1 MNPGAR
7 TNRDKHVTVGTLRRE
22 ASARLAKAGIGSA
35 ALDARLLVARGLEIE
50 EAAVFS
56 LADAEVEPA
65 KRARLEAL
73 LQRRIQGE
81 PIARILGRK
90 EFWSSAFAL
99 GPDTLVPRPESET
112 VVEAALA
119 ALPDRKAALS
129 VLDLGTGTG
138 ALLAAILL
146 ERPAAFGVGI
156 DRSERALQVARDNL
170 RCLGLA
176 GRVALVCGDWS
187 AAIAGRFDLVVANP
201 PYIAR
206 SEFDRLPAEV
216 RDHDPRLALDGGS
229 DGLDAY
235 RAILPDLTRLLAP
248 GGIAVLELGQ
258 GQEASVGALARAA
271 GLFAHGPA
279 RRDLLGISRA
289 LVIGA
294 QDPKITLG
302 SRAEPH

>member
-1 MNPGAR
+1 MSPSAR
-7 TNRDKHVTVGTLRRE
+7 EKHATVGALRRD

-35 ALDARLLVARGLEIE
+35 ALEARLLVARALAIE
-50 EAAVFS
+50 ETAVLA
-56 LADAEVEPA
+56 LADAEVEPV

-73 LQRRIQGE
+73 VQRRVKGE

-119 ALPDRKAALS
+119 ALPDRKAALK

-138 ALLAAILL
+138 VLLAAILL
-146 ERPAAFGVGI
+146 ERPASFGVGV
-156 DRSERALQVARDNL
+156 DRSERALQVARENL
-170 RCLGLA
+170 RALGLA
-176 GRVALVCGDWS
+176 DRAALVCGDWS
-187 AAIAGRFDLVVANP
+187 GAIAGRFDLVVANP

-206 SEFDRLPAEV
+206 SEFDRLPPEV
-216 RDHDPRLALDGGS
+216 REHDPRLALDGGR

-235 RAILPDLTRLLAP
+235 RVILPDLPRLLTP

-258 GQEASVGALARAA
+258 GQEAAVGALARTARLAA
-271 GLFAHGPA
+271 RGPA
-279 RRDLLGISRA
+279 RCDLLGIPRA
-289 LVIGA
+289 LVIGIG
-294 QDPKITLG
+294 DPK
-302 SRAEPH
+302 

>member
-1 MNPGAR
+1 MSPAARAGEKRVTLGA
-7 TNRDKHVTVGTLRRE
+7 LRRD
-22 ASARLAKAGIGSA
+22 ASTRLAKAGIGSA
-35 ALDARLLVARGLEIE
+35 ALEARLLVARALGIE
-50 EAAVFS
+50 ETAVLA

-65 KRARLEAL
+65 KRARFEAL
-73 LQRRIQGE
+73 VQRRVKGE

-119 ALPDRKAALS
+119 ALPDRKAALQ

-146 ERPAAFGVGI
+146 ERPAAFGAGV
-156 DRSERALQVARDNL
+156 DRSERALRVARENM
-170 RCLGLA
+170 RALGLA
-176 GRVALVCGDWS
+176 ERAAMVCGDWS

-206 SEFDRLPAEV
+206 SEFDRLPPEV
-216 RDHDPRLALDGGS
+216 REHDPRLALDGGR

-235 RAILPDLTRLLAP
+235 RVILPDLPRLMTP
-248 GGIAVLELGQ
+248 GGVAVLELGQ
-258 GQEASVGALARAA
+258 GQEVAVSMLARSARLA
-271 GLFAHGPA
+271 VRGPA
-279 RRDLLGISRA
+279 RRDLLGIPRA
-289 LVIGA
+289 LVIGRE
-294 QDPKITLG
+294 DPK
-302 SRAEPH
+302 